1 MTTGIATTTPEE
13 HKELG
18 NKAFA
23 EKDFERAINHYTKA
37 IQLDPKN
44 HVFFSNR
51 SACYAG
57 LEEWAKAVEDSKECI
72 RLDPKF
78 VKGYYR
84 LATAQLELKDYDM
97 ALATIK
103 QGLSLDANNAQL
115 LKVMRNIKY
124 AKRAATTVP
133 ETNEKKLDIATSQ
146 ELHDLQL
153 QHAETTREYNKVQAN
168 LSKLQREHKINQ
180 ITLDELEKNPSE
192 GAYFRSTGKVFM
204 KHDRDDIFGH
214 LKNVMGEQG
223 KRQTELVQKMEFLE
237 RRIHSQQ
244 QNVQELRSSR

>member
-1 MTTGIATTTPEE
+1 M
-13 HKELG
+13 
-18 NKAFA
+18 
-23 EKDFERAINHYTKA
+23 R
-37 IQLDPKN
+37 DPQKLTY
-44 HVFFSNR
+44 

-78 VKGYYR
+78 MKGYYR